1 MSDEYQHFQ
10 DLQFKSGVLMAADE
24 IHVND
29 SGVQLRVTVYD
40 DGSIVNVSGATNTIS
55 IRKPDGT
62 LNEYSASLLTNG
74 TDGVIY
80 YTTVGGDLDV
90 PGTYKI
96 QATVQTSE
104 GIYHSEKGSF
114 RVKCNV

>member
-1 MSDEYQHFQ
+1 MSC
-10 DLQFKSGVLMAADE
+10 DE
-24 IHVND
+24 IHVNN
-29 SGVQLRVTVYD
+29 SGVQLKITVSD
-40 DGSIVNVSGATNTIS
+40 CGSVVNVSGATNTIA

-62 LNEYSASLLTNG
+62 LNEYSASLLTDG

-80 YTTVGGDLDV
+80 YTTVAGDLDI

-96 QATVQTSE
+96 QAIVQTSE
-104 GIYHSEKGSF
+104 GVYHSEKGSF